1 VVNSAWSFTP
11 TSPLSNASHTISATQ
26 AAAGGPSSTAATDTF
41 TVALPTAPAT
51 PTITSPANGSTDT
64 TTAKPAIAGTGVS
77 GDTVTV
83 SIDGTV
89 AGAAPV
95 VNSAWSFTPTSPLS
109 NASHTISA
117 TQAAAGGPSSTAATD
132 TFTVA
137 VSNGGTAQAED
148 GYISGATVFADANG
162 TGQFASND
170 VSTTTD
176 ANGNF
181 TLTGG
186 TGPLIAFGGS
196 DISTGLV
203 FKGQLDA
210 PSGSTIINP
219 LTTLISGL
227 QQAAGLA
234 VAAAEQEVLAVF
246 GLASSTNLTTLDPI
260 AGAKGG
266 DTDSAEAYAAGAKV
280 IDTADAIASAFE
292 TAGKSFLAS
301 FEDAYAALESDIRTL
316 AAGQS
321 LSLTDQNT
329 ITALINSVAKTED
342 VNASSFVS
350 TLSANIGASNASI
363 DEKLAQDGA
372 TPGLITDVSTVQA
385 AIQSSTFYLTKGVDA
400 IDGGPVNNTIIAA
413 SNTATAGD
421 QIEGG
426 TGSNTLALE
435 GPGTFNLT
443 LPTTLTGV
451 TNITA
456 EEGQAAYSAGGRTFA
471 AQNQIVVLRPGLDA
485 TINVEQDANLN
496 PNNPDLATITIVGAA
511 NSDTI
516 NLASGNDVVT
526 VGGPNEMVNLGAGN
540 DTINVNA
547 ATIGATIGNGTGQN
561 TLDVTGGGT
570 MAMGANIVDISR
582 VLLASASTA
591 YHFTANAI
599 SGLITNDASTST
611 SDSLIAG
618 GADQILT
625 GGGAGKVAFTGSS
638 AGYDTFKDTSALFNH
653 DTLAGFGDNGDVI
666 DLTDMN
672 AANLE
677 PLSWSQNTSSSG
689 TLTVSDGVHMA
700 AITLLGQYMANA
712 FHPVSDGG
720 IGTAITY
727 HIATE
732 MQLTTPPCLS
742 RSSGDDACPFAVSL
756 SH

>member
-1 VVNSAWSFTP
+1 M
-11 TSPLSNASHTISATQ
+11 
-26 AAAGGPSSTAATDTF
+26 
-41 TVALPTAPAT
+41 
-51 PTITSPANGSTDT
+51 
-64 TTAKPAIAGTGVS
+64 
-77 GDTVTV
+77 
-83 SIDGTV
+83 
-89 AGAAPV
+89 
-95 VNSAWSFTPTSPLS
+95 
-109 NASHTISA
+109 
-117 TQAAAGGPSSTAATD
+117 
-132 TFTVA
+132 
-137 VSNGGTAQAED
+137 SNGGTAQVED

-162 TGQFASND
+162 TGQLASND

-186 TGPLIAFGGS
+186 TGPLIAFGGT

-210 PSGSTIINP
+210 PSGSTVIDP

-227 QQAAGLA
+227 QQAAGLT
-234 VAAAEQEVLAVF
+234 VAAAEQEVLAAF
-246 GLASSTNLTTLDPI
+246 GLPSSTDLTTLDPI

-266 DTDSAEAYAAGAKV
+266 DADSAEAYAAGAKV

-292 TAGKSFLAS
+292 TAGESFLAT
-301 FEDAYAALESDIRTL
+301 FEDAYAALESDISTL
-316 AAGQS
+316 PAGQS
-321 LSLTDQNT
+321 LSLTDQKT
-329 ITALINSVAKTED
+329 IKALINSVAKTED

-350 TLSANIGASNASI
+350 ALSANIGASNASI

-372 TPGLITDVSTVQA
+372 TPRLITDVSTVQA

-400 IDGGPVNNTIIAA
+400 IDGGPGNNTIIAA
-413 SNTATAGD
+413 SNTATTGD

-426 TGSNTLALE
+426 NGSNTLALE

-451 TNITA
+451 TDITA
-456 EEGQAAYSAGGRTFA
+456 EEGQAAYSAGGQTFA

-496 PNNPDLATITIVGAA
+496 PNNPELAAITIDGAA

-526 VGGPNEMVNLGAGN
+526 VGGPNEIVNLGAGN

-547 ATIGATIGNGTGQN
+547 ATIEATIGNGTGRN
-561 TLDVTGGGT
+561 TLDVTGGET
-570 MAMGANIVDISR
+570 MAMGANIVDISS

-599 SGLITNDASTST
+599 SGLIIDDASTST

-625 GGGAGKVAFTGSS
+625 GGGAGKVEFTGSS

-653 DTLAGFGDNGDVI
+653 DTIAGFGYNGDVI

-672 AANLE
+672 AANIK
-677 PLSWSQNTSSSG
+677 PLSWSQNTGGSG
-689 TLTVSDGVHMA
+689 TLTVSDGVHTA
-700 AITLLGQYMANA
+700 AITLLGQYMASA
-712 FHPVSDGG
+712 FHPASDGG
-720 IGTAITY
+720 MGTAITY
-727 HIATE
+727 PILTE
-732 MQLTTPPCLS
+732 TQLTTPH
-742 RSSGDDACPFAVSL
+742 A
-756 SH
+756 